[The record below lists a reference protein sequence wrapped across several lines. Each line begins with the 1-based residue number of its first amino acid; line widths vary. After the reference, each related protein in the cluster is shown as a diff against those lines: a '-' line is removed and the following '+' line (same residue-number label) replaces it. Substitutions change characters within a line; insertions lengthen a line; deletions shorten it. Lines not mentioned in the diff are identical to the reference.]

1 MTNIIGGT
9 GIKGSP
15 DGYVPSD
22 TDYEGA
28 GPGVGGVLRA
38 IAAVAKD
45 PASYTNQG
53 ATFGASV
60 GLSVLLALACMIW
73 TS

>member
-9 GIKGSP
+9 GIKGAP

-38 IAAVAKD
+38 IAAVARNYN
-45 PASYTNQG
+45 SH
-53 ATFGASV
+53 
-60 GLSVLLALACMIW
+60 
-73 TS
+73 